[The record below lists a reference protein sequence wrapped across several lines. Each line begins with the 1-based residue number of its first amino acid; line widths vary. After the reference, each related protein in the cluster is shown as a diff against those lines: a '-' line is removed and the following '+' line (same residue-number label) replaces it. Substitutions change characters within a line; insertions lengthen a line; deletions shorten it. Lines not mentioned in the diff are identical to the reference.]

1 MITMSQVMSN
11 KLAAAML
18 LLTNMA
24 RCRQQC
30 TPQLIAGR
38 VEIVRSALHRAN
50 HAASLSVADALL
62 RTMVQSI
69 ASQECACA
77 RALVGALIQP
87 VAWIAKQVLRSISTG
102 PVFTLAVDSTMQRQ
116 VIICAEALAAG
127 QAAANADGLY
137 VLPKVRAD
145 NGEHILFL
153 QSCVMDAEEQPSRTA
168 PLVVGV
174 VRRSPASF
182 DALHAHAQLWLQHP
196 HDKWPR
202 KCEHWVAVAT
212 WPARRPWTNTGRAEV
227 LRGAADWQ
235 ALGYEVGTHEV
246 VTFACFESD
255 AV

>member
-1 MITMSQVMSN
+1 MQVAALLRELMLACGSTSALTIPHQQLARHGLCALRERMSVPDLPDKDDAAPDSCSACVRSCAKQLTEAWPDQEHTPMITMSQVMSN

-116 VIICAEALAAG
+116 VIICAEALVAG

-137 VLPKVRAD
+137 VLPKV
-145 NGEHILFL
+145 L
-153 QSCVMDAEEQPSRTA
+153 QTMENIFCSCN
-168 PLVVGV
+168 
-174 VRRSPASF
+174 
-182 DALHAHAQLWLQHP
+182 HA
-196 HDKWPR
+196 
-202 KCEHWVAVAT
+202 
-212 WPARRPWTNTGRAEV
+212 
-227 LRGAADWQ
+227 
-235 ALGYEVGTHEV
+235 
-246 VTFACFESD
+246 
-255 AV
+255 